1 MSCLPLILSRLSLA
15 TFRDGAGRI
24 SRPGS
29 PSATCHDPGCQY
41 ISLAGLGITS
51 VAKDTFKGMLRLHNV
66 DLADN
71 EIVDLD
77 DGAFDGAP
85 NLKRLNLKGHS
96 LSVIREGTFGG
107 TLYNLVLLDMSYG
120 SRNAEYPGPMLR
132 FEPRALYGLTG
143 LEVLNLY
150 GNGITDETL
159 APGIFQRC
167 RRLSRIDL
175 SYNKLTTIT
184 DKTFM
189 GLGASLWS
197 LGLTRNNIRCISKG
211 AFAGFTR
218 LLQVGLA
225 HNKLTMLPRG
235 LLSSVAVVNGSSY
248 NNHDR
253 YYNMR
258 PTSDF
263 NQYIPS
269 VSGEGIIDPN
279 LSGRMLTRWE
289 HPSGIAGWD
298 HETEYHS
305 QAPGTFKATEWGA
318 YDIGSWSPNRNSPLF
333 KGGGSDGT
341 IQPRGRPTHDAS
353 SWGILELSGN
363 SMVCRLNLSTASVD
377 QGLTPS
383 RWRDKDF
390 SDYLGISQ
398 FAEGLD
404 MDALPLCAE
413 QPPASLCQPQHCSE
427 CQGEAL
433 PAWLQE
439 QWRFTN
445 PACRET
451 RTWADILADHKRGAA
466 GGTFK
471 SGGLGGFRIPGKFE
485 TWVCFQGHRCL
496 AEVPGAASDD
506 HMCYAYDQ
514 SLAKF
519 HAWGLNSELNLCTQ

>member
-1 MSCLPLILSRLSLA
+1 MACLPLILSRLSRA

-248 NNHDR
+248 DHPYPYDPR
-253 YYNMR
+253 THLQFDY
-258 PTSDF
+258 
-263 NQYIPS
+263 NQYRPS

-279 LSGRMLTRWE
+279 LSGSLQPWPSWDLIRGYHMTLTM
-289 HPSGIAGWD
+289 
-298 HETEYHS
+298 
-305 QAPGTFKATEWGA
+305 QATKWRAHDTRS
-318 YDIGSWSPNRNSPLF
+318 ILNSPLY
-333 KGGGSDGT
+333 KGGGSDGI
-341 IQPRGRPTHDAS
+341 IQPRGRRTHDAS

-363 SMVCRLNLSTASVD
+363 SMVCRLNLSTASSAD
-377 QGLTPS
+377 PADNLGMA
-383 RWRDKDF
+383 DN
-390 SDYLGISQ
+390 LGISQ

-471 SGGLGGFRIPGKFE
+471 SGGLGGLRTPGKFE

>member
-1 MSCLPLILSRLSLA
+1 MLTPDSLPASFSC
-15 TFRDGAGRI
+15 FRDGAGRI

-29 PSATCHDPGCQY
+29 SSSTCHDPGCQY

-51 VAKDTFKGMLRLHNV
+51 VARETFKGMLRLHNV

-71 EIVDLD
+71 AIVDLD

-120 SRNAEYPGPMLR
+120 SRNAEYPGTMLR

-175 SYNKLTTIT
+175 SYNKLTAIT

-189 GLGASLWS
+189 GLGSSLWS
-197 LGLTRNNIRCISKG
+197 LGLTRNNIRCVSKG

-218 LLQVGLA
+218 LLQLGLA

-235 LLSSVAVVNGSSY
+235 LLSSVAVVNGS
-248 NNHDR
+248 N
-253 YYNMR
+253 YY
-258 PTSDF
+258 TSVSGRSDY
-263 NQYIPS
+263 NQYVPS
-269 VSGEGIIDPN
+269 VSGEGIFDPN
-279 LSGRMLTRWE
+279 LSSVLR
-289 HPSGIAGWD
+289 S
-298 HETEYHS
+298 Y
-305 QAPGTFKATEWGA
+305 PGYYDPWNNYYYGPTMYWRATEWKLWNTYYYGRLN
-318 YDIGSWSPNRNSPLF
+318 SNSPVYR
-333 KGGGSDGT
+333 GGGSVGG
-341 IQPRGRPTHDAS
+341 IHPRSGHIRNYDTYREAA

-363 SMVCRLNLSTASVD
+363 SMVCRLNLSTASD
-377 QGLTPS
+377 GETDTS
-383 RWRDKDF
+383 K
-390 SDYLGISQ
+390 YLGISQ

-439 QWRFTN
+439 QWRFTS

-451 RTWADILADHKRGAA
+451 RTWPDILADHRRGAA

-471 SGGLGGFRIPGKFE
+471 SGGLGGLRIPGKIE
-485 TWVCFQGHRCL
+485 TWVCFHGHRCL
-496 AEVPGAASDD
+496 AEIPGAASDD
-506 HMCYAYDQ
+506 YMCYAYDQ

-519 HAWGLNSELNLCTQ
+519 HAWGLNSELRLCNQ

>member
-1 MSCLPLILSRLSLA
+1 MLTPDSQLPSFSC
-15 TFRDGAGRI
+15 FRDGAGRI

-29 PSATCHDPGCQY
+29 SSATCHDPGCQY

-51 VAKDTFKGMLRLHNV
+51 VARETFQGMLRLHNV

-71 EIVDLD
+71 AIVDLD

-175 SYNKLTTIT
+175 SYNKLTAIT

-189 GLGASLWS
+189 GLGSSLWS
-197 LGLTRNNIRCISKG
+197 LGLTRNNIRCVSKG

-218 LLQVGLA
+218 LLQLGLA

-235 LLSSVAVVNGSSY
+235 LLSSVAVVNGSNYSHYHSY
-248 NNHDR
+248 DASYVYWNTPPR
-253 YYNMR
+253 
-258 PTSDF
+258 SDY
-263 NQYIPS
+263 NQYVPS
-269 VSGEGIIDPN
+269 VSGEGIFDPN
-279 LSGRMLTRWE
+279 LSVVQRSYPYIYW
-289 HPSGIAGWD
+289 
-298 HETEYHS
+298 
-305 QAPGTFKATEWGA
+305 QATEWNTYLHGT
-318 YDIGSWSPNRNSPLF
+318 YWYFGLNRNSPLDSNSPVYR
-333 KGGGSDGT
+333 GGGSVGG
-341 IQPRGRPTHDAS
+341 IHPRSGHIPAS
-353 SWGILELSGN
+353 DYNTYREAASWGILELSGN
-363 SMVCRLNLSTASVD
+363 SMVCRLNLSTASD
-377 QGLTPS
+377 GQTDTS
-383 RWRDKDF
+383 K
-390 SDYLGISQ
+390 YLGISQ

-439 QWRFTN
+439 QWRFTS

-451 RTWADILADHKRGAA
+451 RTWPDILADHRRGAA

-471 SGGLGGFRIPGKFE
+471 SGGLGGLRIPGKIE
-485 TWVCFQGHRCL
+485 TWVCFHGHRCL
-496 AEVPGAASDD
+496 AEIPGAASDD
-506 HMCYAYDQ
+506 YMCYAYDQ

-519 HAWGLNSELNLCTQ
+519 HAWGLNSELRLCNQ